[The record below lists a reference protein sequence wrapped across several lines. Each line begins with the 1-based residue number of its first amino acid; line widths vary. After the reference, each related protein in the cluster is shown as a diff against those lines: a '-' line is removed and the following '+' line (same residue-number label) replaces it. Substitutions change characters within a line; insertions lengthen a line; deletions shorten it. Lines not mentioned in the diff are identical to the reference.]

1 MKLRGLLSATL
12 VLAALLG
19 ALYWSNRHKTT
30 EDTSVKASPDA
41 APKILSLNQTEVMRL
56 AIRRKDQPEL
66 DVARSDSG
74 AWQITAPK
82 PLAADKDAVSSVLSL
97 LSPLSSDRLIE
108 EKASDLSR
116 YGLTEPALEV
126 DITLKDNKTQKLLVG
141 DQTPSG
147 SAYYA
152 VVAGDPRLYT
162 IATYNKSGLEKTADD
177 LRDKRLLTADFDK
190 VSQIELIGQKPDKKQ
205 DIVFA
210 REKDAWQI
218 LRPKPYRAVTYQ
230 VENLI
235 RSLKDA
241 KMESSAADE
250 EAVNAAVFKA
260 SAPFATA
267 KITGA
272 SGTQEL
278 EIRKAKN
285 DYYARTSVLPG
296 VYKVPPAVGT
306 GLDKSLDDFRNKKIF
321 DFGYQDPNRV
331 EIHDGSKSY
340 FLTRS
345 GSDWWG
351 PDGKKLDDSSVQALL
366 GKLRDLSA
374 EKFPD
379 SGFTT
384 QALDIAVTSNDNK
397 RVERVVI
404 AKSGENYIAKRENE
418 PALYELAASA
428 VSDLEKAAA
437 ELKPAPAP
445 TPAPAAKKK

>member
-1 MKLRGLLSATL
+1 MKLRGLLSAAF

-19 ALYWSNRHKTT
+19 ALYWSNRHKTN

-41 APKILSLNQTEVMRL
+41 APKILWLNQTDVTRMV
-56 AIRRKDQPEL
+56 IRRKDQPEL
-66 DVARSDSG
+66 DVVRSDSG

-97 LSPLSSDRLIE
+97 LSPLNSDRLIE

-152 VVAGDPRLYT
+152 VLAGDPRLYT

-177 LRDKRLLTADFDK
+177 LRDKRLLAADFDK
-190 VSQIELIGQKPDKKQ
+190 VSQIELIGQKPDKKL
-205 DIVFA
+205 DITFA

-218 LRPKPYRAVTYQ
+218 LRPRPYRAETYQ

-241 KMESSAADE
+241 KMESGADE
-250 EAVNAAVFKA
+250 EAVNAAVFKS

-296 VYKVPPAVGT
+296 VYKVPSAVGT

-384 QALDIAVTSNDNK
+384 PALEITVTSPDNK
-397 RVERVVI
+397 RVERVAI
-404 AKSGENYIAKRENE
+404 AKSGEKYIAKRENE

-437 ELKPAPAP
+437 ELKLAPAP
-445 TPAPAAKKK
+445 TSAPAAKKK

>member
-1 MKLRGLLSATL
+1 MKLRGLLSAAF

-19 ALYWSNRHKTT
+19 ALYWSNRHKTN

-41 APKILSLNQTEVMRL
+41 APKILWLNQTDVTRMV
-56 AIRRKDQPEL
+56 IRRKDQPEL
-66 DVARSDSG
+66 DVVRSDSG

-97 LSPLSSDRLIE
+97 LSPLNSDRLIE

-152 VVAGDPRLYT
+152 VLAGDPRLYT

-177 LRDKRLLTADFDK
+177 LRDKRLLAADFDK

-205 DIVFA
+205 DITFA

-218 LRPKPYRAVTYQ
+218 LRPRPYRAETYQ

-241 KMESSAADE
+241 KMESGAADE
-250 EAVNAAVFKA
+250 EAVNAAVFKSA
-260 SAPFATA
+260 APFATA

-296 VYKVPPAVGT
+296 VYKVPSAVGT

-384 QALDIAVTSNDNK
+384 PALEITVTSPDNK
-397 RVERVVI
+397 RVERVAI
-404 AKSGENYIAKRENE
+404 AKSGEKYIAKRENE

-437 ELKPAPAP
+437 ELKLAPAP
-445 TPAPAAKKK
+445 TSAPAAKKK